1 MSEMTTG
8 PVKDFTRKRE
18 RVTFRVDSDLFEAAS
33 ALPGQ
38 TLTEFARRF
47 SDIGSTPATEQLTV
61 LTDALAMV
69 LLPESAARF
78 SKRFA
83 DLENPIE
90 LEQASEIVMWLLE
103 RYGLRPT
110 QPSSPS
116 ASGPVNPEP
125 GTSSTDAQPPTQ
137 HPSQTSPRAGS

>member
-1 MSEMTTG
+1 MSEMTSG
-8 PVKDFTRKRE
+8 PKDFTRKRE
-18 RVTFRVDSDLFEAAS
+18 RVTFRVDDDLFEAAS

-47 SDIGSTPATEQLTV
+47 SDIGTTPATDQLTV

-110 QPSSPS
+110 QPSSHS
-116 ASGPVNPEP
+116 ASGSVNLEP
-125 GTSSTDAQPPTQ
+125 GMSSTDAQQPQ
-137 HPSQTSPRAGS
+137 QRPSQTSPPTGS